1 MHLQARSAQPMRWPD
16 GERRFDAGERLH
28 TENAY
33 KWTTEIFEALLRD
46 AGCSAVSHW
55 TGERGW
61 FGAFLAP
68 IGGW

>member
-1 MHLQARSAQPMRWPD
+1 MHLQVRSAQPVRRPG
-16 GERRFDAGERLH
+16 GERRVDAGERLH

-33 KWTTEIFEALLRD
+33 EWATEVFEALLRD
-46 AGCSAVSHW
+46 AGFSAVDYW

-68 IGGW
+68 IGGR